1 MTVANAGQEDLD
13 QDHIGDAC
21 DDDKDGDGVLNT
33 QDNCPA
39 VNNPQ
44 QEDED
49 GDNVGD
55 ACDACP
61 HTVHGVPMGT
71 DGCPVPIPG
80 DHDRDGDVD
89 MEDFGWF
96 QACLTGP
103 NVPQNNPACL
113 GARLDAD
120 TDVDQ
125 IDKNKFRQCLSG
137 PGIPGN
143 PNCLN

>member
-1 MTVANAGQEDLD
+1 
-13 QDHIGDAC
+13 
-21 DDDKDGDGVLNT
+21 
-33 QDNCPA
+33 
-39 VNNPQ
+39 
-44 QEDED
+44 
-49 GDNVGD
+49 
-55 ACDACP
+55 
-61 HTVHGVPMGT
+61 
-71 DGCPVPIPG
+71 
-80 DHDRDGDVD
+80 

-103 NVPQNNPACL
+103 SVPQNNPACL